1 MVEKY
6 VCAVTPM
13 GEVRLTLRSRKM
25 AQLYLKLATLNR
37 TPPTLRRLTRGIRI
51 YAINHRFIAILTWR
65 AERREFESSTHFY
78 CFQY

>member
-37 TPPTLRRLTRGIRI
+37 TPPVSVYMLLITGSLPFLPGVLKGVNPR
-51 YAINHRFIAILTWR
+51 
-65 AERREFESSTHFY
+65 
-78 CFQY
+78 